1 MIKVQLKAISMKWT
15 EKEINLFNIK
25 HKKKNRI
32 CFKVRIRA
40 ISRKGRRKIN
50 NAAYVFTRENYEVVG
65 TNDNEEETSGWLRDV
80 KSVFAISY

>member
-1 MIKVQLKAISMKWT
+1 MKWT

-25 HKKKNRI
+25 HKNKI

-50 NAAYVFTRENYEVVG
+50 NAAYVFTRENYEVAG
-65 TNDNEEETSGWLRDV
+65 TNDNEEESSGWWRDV
-80 KSVFAISY
+80 AKSVFAISY